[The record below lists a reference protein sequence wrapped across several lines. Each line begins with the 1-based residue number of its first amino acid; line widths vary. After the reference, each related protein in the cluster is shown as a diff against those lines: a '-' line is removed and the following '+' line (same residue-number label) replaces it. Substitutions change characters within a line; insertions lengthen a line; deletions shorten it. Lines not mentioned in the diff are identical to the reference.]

1 MGNGMALSTARAT
14 RTLAA
19 AQVSTLLHTLR
30 THLREKRLL
39 FLTIAAF
46 LSLYAAGAYILV
58 ARGLAFVHAVPLL
71 GPMLTERLIY
81 VLFFFFFGMLVV
93 SNATITGMSL
103 FRGQETGWLLSLPLS
118 FRSLVLWK
126 TIEGMVLAS
135 WGLLLLSAP
144 VLVAVGELFDSP
156 PAFYWHTLPALLCL
170 VTVASN
176 LSSWLLL
183 ALIRWLRREWLR
195 PVAVGAFG
203 SLVVLAVAIWPS
215 RTTPERTVDVA
226 ANVAQIL
233 QHTDAFTHP
242 LLPSSWVA
250 ETVLAA
256 GEGSMQQAG
265 FYNLILFSHALLSL
279 LVTIHVAS
287 PLFYPAWTRAMQ
299 PARRRLPAVV
309 PRRIPWPRWLQWLPV
324 DASDRA
330 LMMKDLRTFV
340 REPAQWGQSVLVF
353 GLLFLYTANLRRIVL
368 DYHDPFWSVVTSY
381 LNLLVCSLSLSTL
394 TTRFIFPQISLEGQR
409 LWLLGLSPLPLGRL
423 LRAKLLLTTALTG
436 TVTLSLVVISCQMLE
451 IAWERTAFFCF
462 CILLL
467 TVGLNALALGLGAVF
482 PNLRESNPAKIV
494 SGFGG
499 TLCLIMSFIY
509 ISACVATALIP
520 GLPLLRPGKA
530 PVELAQRLA
539 ALGLSLGGVL
549 LLTLLF
555 GLVPYWM
562 AQKRIKNLDYF
573 GRL

>member
-1 MGNGMALSTARAT
+1 MGTRMALSTAQAT

-19 AQVSTLLHTLR
+19 AQFSSLLHTLR
-30 THLREKRLL
+30 THLKEKRLL
-39 FLTIAAF
+39 FFTIAAF
-46 LSLYAAGAYILV
+46 LSVYALGAYVLV

-81 VLFFFFFGMLVV
+81 VLFFFFFAMLVV

-103 FRGQETGWLLSLPLS
+103 FRRQETGWLISLPLS

-156 PAFYWHTLPALLCL
+156 LAFYWHTLPALLCL

-183 ALIRWLRREWLR
+183 ALIRWLRREWLK
-195 PVAVGAFG
+195 PAAVGAFG

-215 RTTPERTVDVA
+215 NSAPAHTIDMA

-256 GEGSMQQAG
+256 GQGAMQQAG

-287 PLFYPAWTRAMQ
+287 HLFYPAWTRSMQ
-299 PARRRLPAVV
+299 PVHHHLPSLVTC
-309 PRRIPWPRWLQWLPV
+309 RIPWPRWLQWLPV
-324 DASDRA
+324 DATDRA

-340 REPAQWGQSVLVF
+340 REPAQWGQSVVVF
-353 GLLFLYTANLRRIVL
+353 GLLFLYTANLRRIVF

-409 LWLLGLSPLPLGRL
+409 LWLLGLSPLPLHRL
-423 LRAKLLLTTALTG
+423 LRAKLLLTTTLTG
-436 TVTLSLVVISCQMLE
+436 TVTLTLVIISCQMLE
-451 IAWERTAFFCF
+451 IVWERTAFFSI
-462 CILLL
+462 CIVLM
-467 TVGLNALALGLGAVF
+467 TIGLNALALGLGAIF
-482 PNLRESNPAKIV
+482 PNLRETNPAKIV

-499 TLCLIMSFIY
+499 TLCLIMSFVY

-520 GLPLLRPGKA
+520 GLSLLRPGRA
-530 PVELAQRLA
+530 PVELAQRLTS
-539 ALGLSLGGVL
+539 LGLSLSGIL

-555 GLVPYWM
+555 GLVPYWL
-562 AQKRIKNLDYF
+562 AQKKTKNLDYF

>member
-1 MGNGMALSTARAT
+1 MALSTAQAT

-19 AQVSTLLHTLR
+19 VQLRTLLHTLR
-30 THLREKRLL
+30 THLKEKRLL
-39 FLTIAAF
+39 FFTIATF
-46 LSLYAAGAYILV
+46 LSLYAIGAYVLV
-58 ARGLAFVHAVPLL
+58 ARGLAFIHAVPLL

-103 FRGQETGWLLSLPLS
+103 FRRQETGWLISLPLS

-126 TIEGMVLAS
+126 TMEGMVLAS

-183 ALIRWLRREWLR
+183 ALIRWLRREWLK
-195 PVAVGAFG
+195 PVAVAAFG
-203 SLVVLAVAIWPS
+203 GLAVLAVAIWPS
-215 RTTPERTVDVA
+215 STNPSRAVDVA

-256 GEGSMQQAG
+256 GQGTMPQAG
-265 FYNLILFSHALLSL
+265 FYNLVLVSHALLSL

-287 PLFYPAWTRAMQ
+287 HLFYPAWTRSMHPTQ
-299 PARRRLPAVV
+299 RRLSAIV
-309 PRRIPWPRWLQWLPV
+309 PRRIAWPRWLQWLPV
-324 DASDRA
+324 DATDRA

-340 REPAQWGQSVLVF
+340 REPSQWGQSVLVF
-353 GLLFLYTANLRRIVL
+353 GLLFLYTVNLRRIAL
-368 DYHDPFWSVVTSY
+368 NYHDPFWSVVTSY

-409 LWLLGLSPLPLGRL
+409 LWLLSLSPLPFHRL
-423 LRAKLLLTTALTG
+423 LRAKLLLTTTITG
-436 TVTLSLVVISCQMLE
+436 TVTLSLVLLSCQMLE
-451 IAWERTAFFCF
+451 IAWERTAFFCI
-462 CILLL
+462 CIVLL
-467 TVGLNALALGLGAVF
+467 TIGLNALALGLGAVF
-482 PNLRESNPAKIV
+482 PNLRETNPAKIV

-499 TLCLIMSFIY
+499 TLCLIMSFVY

-520 GLPLLRPGKA
+520 GLPLLRPSKA
-530 PVELAQRLA
+530 SMELPQRLLS
-539 ALGLSLGGVL
+539 LGLSLSGIL

>member
-1 MGNGMALSTARAT
+1 MALSTARAT
-14 RTLAA
+14 CTLAA
-19 AQVSTLLHTLR
+19 AQVASLLHTLN

-39 FLTIAAF
+39 FFTIAAF
-46 LSLYAAGAYILV
+46 LSLYAIAAYVLV

-81 VLFFFFFGMLVV
+81 VLFFFFFVMLVI

-103 FRGQETGWLLSLPLS
+103 FRRQETGWLISLPLS

-144 VLVAVGELFDSP
+144 VLVAMGELFDSP
-156 PAFYWHTLPALLCL
+156 PAFYWHSLPALLCL

-183 ALIRWLRREWLR
+183 GLIRWLRREWLK

-203 SLVVLAVAIWPS
+203 SVVVLAVALWPS
-215 RTTPERTVDVA
+215 DAAPARTADVA
-226 ANVAQIL
+226 ASVAQIL

-250 ETVLAA
+250 EAVLAA
-256 GEGSMQQAG
+256 GQGAEQQAT
-265 FYNLILFSHALLSL
+265 FYNLILFSYALLSL
-279 LVTIHVAS
+279 LITIHVAGH
-287 PLFYPAWTRAMQ
+287 LFYPAWTRSMQ
-299 PARRRLPAVV
+299 PTNRRLPVKV
-309 PRRIPWPRWLQWLPV
+309 PDRKPWPRWLQWLPL
-324 DASDRA
+324 DATDRA
-330 LMMKDLRTFV
+330 LMMKDLRTFL

-353 GLLFLYTANLRRIVL
+353 GLLFLYTANLRRIVF

-409 LWLLGLSPLPLGRL
+409 LWLLGLSPMPLSRL
-423 LRAKLLLTTALTG
+423 LRAKLLLTTAITG
-436 TVTLSLVVISCQMLE
+436 TVTLSLVIISCRMLE
-451 IAWERTAFFCF
+451 IVWERTVFFSL
-462 CILLL
+462 CIGLL
-467 TVGLNALALGLGAVF
+467 TLGLNALALGLGAVL
-482 PNLRESNPAKIV
+482 PNLKETNPAKIV

-499 TLCLIMSFIY
+499 TLCLILSFVY

-520 GLPLLRPGKA
+520 GLPLLRPG
-530 PVELAQRLA
+530 RLPDDLSHRLVP
-539 ALGLSLGGVL
+539 LGLSLGGIFV
-549 LLTLLF
+549 LTLLF
-555 GLVPYWM
+555 GLVPYWL
-562 AQKRIKNLDYF
+562 AQKRLKNLDYF